1 MDAAR
6 HATRPYTSVGGSSL
20 RQVTSH
26 DTYIRVTRVCAEF
39 GFIDV
44 SHVNDQFRVLAFTN
58 GMRCR
63 WSSLCTVRAR
73 PRRFAL
79 GCGVIG

>member
-44 SHVNDQFRVLAFTN
+44 SLT
-58 GMRCR
+58 
-63 WSSLCTVRAR
+63 STISLE
-73 PRRFAL
+73 F
-79 GCGVIG
+79 